1 MVFSSEIFLF
11 MYLPCFLI
19 AYYLTPPRFRSLTIL
34 IGSYIF
40 YAWWRVDF
48 LGLLFATTV
57 WVYSFAIL
65 IEKNLDKPLAKTL
78 MIVGITGCLL
88 VLGIFKYLNFF
99 ICLLYTSPSPRDS

>member
-19 AYYLTPPRFRSLTIL
+19 AYYLTPSKFRSLTIL

-57 WVYSFAIL
+57 WVYAFAIL
-65 IEKNLDKPLAKTL
+65 IEKNLGKPLAKTL
-78 MIVGITGCLL
+78 MIVGIR
-88 VLGIFKYLNFF
+88 
-99 ICLLYTSPSPRDS
+99 PAA